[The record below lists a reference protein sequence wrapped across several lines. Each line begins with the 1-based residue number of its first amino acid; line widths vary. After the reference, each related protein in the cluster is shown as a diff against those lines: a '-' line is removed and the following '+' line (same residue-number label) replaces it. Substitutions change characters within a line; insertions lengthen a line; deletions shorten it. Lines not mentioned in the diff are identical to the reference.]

1 LLELLKLL
9 KFIGVSDENYF
20 QMDSSNADETKDGSF
35 ARFIGSD
42 DSLRIRGREIKV
54 KDIARPFIYF
64 TTHFTTLT
72 KVAEKNNDAIK

>member
-35 ARFIGSD
+35 VRFIGSE

-72 KVAEKNNDAIK
+72 KVAEKYNDEIK

>member
-35 ARFIGSD
+35 VRFIGSD

-64 TTHFTTLT
+64 TTHFNTLT
-72 KVAEKNNDAIK
+72 KVAEKYNDAIK